1 MKDKIKI
8 FGILTLLM
16 ACIYFIATNL
26 RIDEINNIKHINK
39 NFKIVNGVITKKSV
53 QKGNYIW
60 VKYIVNGNI
69 YVESD
74 GFLESQ
80 KVDIGDSIKV
90 KYSIDKPELMITEFN
105 EYF

>member
-1 MKDKIKI
+1 MKDKLKI

-16 ACIYFIATNL
+16 VSIYFIATYL
-26 RIDEINNIKHINK
+26 RVGEINNIQQINK
-39 NFKIVNGVITKKSV
+39 NFKITTGVVIKKSV
-53 QKGNYIW
+53 QKGNHIW
-60 VKYIVNGNI
+60 IRYNVNGNI

-80 KVDIGDSIKV
+80 KVNVGDIIKV

>member
-1 MKDKIKI
+1 MKDKLKV

-16 ACIYFIATNL
+16 VSIYFIATYL
-26 RIDEINNIKHINK
+26 RVGEINNIQQINK
-39 NFKIVNGVITKKSV
+39 NFKITTGIVTRKSV
-53 QKGNYIW
+53 QKGNHIW
-60 VKYIVNGNI
+60 VKYNVNGNT

-80 KVDIGDSIKV
+80 KVNVGDIIKV

-105 EYF
+105 EHF